1 MNINA
6 ERHSSLL
13 RDDKVTRP
21 GVRADSTQDLNLGQ
35 KLLEPIGINRIP
47 CPLCDTPPLDILNLD
62 SENLLNGLDVP
73 LKCPQSVGTVLGHIT
88 GHRLQQILFADIFT
102 AAAEL
107 VHYRA

>member
-88 GHRLQQILFADIFT
+88 GHRLQQILFADVNLTYFCIINYQ
-102 AAAEL
+102 
-107 VHYRA
+107 V